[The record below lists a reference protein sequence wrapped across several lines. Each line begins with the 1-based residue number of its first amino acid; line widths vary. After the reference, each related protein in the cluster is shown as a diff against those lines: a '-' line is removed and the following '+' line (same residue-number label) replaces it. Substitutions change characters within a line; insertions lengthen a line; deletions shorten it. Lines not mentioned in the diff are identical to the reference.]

1 MGKTISEIILSA
13 KSDGDVHAG
22 DIVVARVD
30 LAFVQDTTGPLT
42 VRQFRAAGFKKIAS
56 SLKAAAFLDHAA
68 PSQSREMSND
78 HILLREFAAQT
89 GALISEVGD
98 GVCHQLVAE
107 SLAKPGDLIIG
118 TDSHTVTAGGL
129 GAFACGMGSSD
140 VAIALGLGKTWF
152 RVPETFLIELT
163 SKFKKG
169 VNAKDLILY
178 LIGKIGADGATYKA
192 LEFGGP
198 GVANVSMP
206 QRLTVANMAVEAGAK
221 AGIFPADEITRCFL
235 SEQGR
240 PDDYKPVTADND
252 AVYEKTIKI
261 KLSELEPMV
270 AKPHTVD
277 NVVPVKEVAGTKV
290 QQVSIGTC
298 TNGRIEDIKIVA
310 KILKGK
316 HRHHKTRLII
326 APASRDVLLAAA
338 AAGYIET
345 LLKAGAVILPPG
357 CGSCLGLHQGVL
369 GDGEICLSTANRNF
383 KGRMGSPQAFVYL
396 GSPATAAATAIKGEI
411 TDPREYL

>member
-1 MGKTISEIILSA
+1 
-13 KSDGDVHAG
+13 
-22 DIVVARVD
+22 VAQVD

-42 VRQFRAAGFKKIAS
+42 VRQFRAAGFKKTAS
-56 SLKAAAFLDHAA
+56 TLKAAVFLDHAA

-107 SLAKPGDLIIG
+107 ALAKPGDLIIG

-163 SKFKKG
+163 GKFKKG

-192 LEFGGP
+192 LEFGGS

-206 QRLTVANMAVEAGAK
+206 GRLTVANMAVEAGAK
-221 AGIFPADEITRCFL
+221 AGIFPADELTRRFL
-235 SEQGR
+235 AEQGR
-240 PDDYKPVTADND
+240 PGDFKPVRADDN

-277 NVVPVKEVAGTKV
+277 NVVPVKEVAGTKI

-298 TNGRIEDIKIVA
+298 TNGRIEDIEIVA
-310 KILKGK
+310 KLLKGK
-316 HRHHKTRLII
+316 HRHPKTRLII
-326 APASRDVLLAAA
+326 APASRAILLAAT

-345 LLKAGAVILPPG
+345 LLQAGAVILPPG

-369 GDGEICLSTANRNF
+369 GDGESCLSTANRNF
-383 KGRMGSPQAFVYL
+383 KGRMGSPEAFVYL
-396 GSPATAAATAIKGEI
+396 GNPATAAATAIKGEI
-411 TDPREYL
+411 TDPREFL

>member
-1 MGKTISEIILSA
+1 VGKTISEIILGA
-13 KSDGDVHAG
+13 KANSDVRAG
-22 DIVVARVD
+22 DIVVAQID

-42 VRQFRAAGFKKIAS
+42 VRQFRAAGFKKTANT
-56 SLKAAAFLDHAA
+56 LKAAVFLDHAA

-89 GALISEVGD
+89 GALVSEVGD

-163 SKFKKG
+163 GKFRKG

-198 GVANVSMP
+198 GVANVTMP

-221 AGIFPADEITRCFL
+221 AGIFPADELTRRFL
-235 SEQGR
+235 AEQGR
-240 PDDYKPVTADND
+240 PDDYKPVRADDD

-261 KLSELEPMV
+261 KLGELEPMV

-277 NVVPVKEVAGTKV
+277 NVVPVKEVAGTKI

-298 TNGRIEDIKIVA
+298 TNGRIEDIEIVA

-316 HRHHKTRLII
+316 HRHPKTRLII
-326 APASRDVLLAAA
+326 APASRDILLAAA

-369 GDGEICLSTANRNF
+369 GDGESCLSTANRNF
-383 KGRMGSPQAFVYL
+383 KGRMGSPEAFIYL
-396 GSPATAAATAIKGEI
+396 GNPATAAATAIKGEI
-411 TDPREYL
+411 TDPREFL

>member
-1 MGKTISEIILSA
+1 VGKTISEIILGA
-13 KSDGDVHAG
+13 KANSDVRAG
-22 DIVVARVD
+22 DIVVAQID

-42 VRQFRAAGFKKIAS
+42 VRQFRAAGFKKTANT
-56 SLKAAAFLDHAA
+56 LKAAVFLDHAA

-163 SKFKKG
+163 GKFRKG

-198 GVANVSMP
+198 GVANVTMP

-221 AGIFPADEITRCFL
+221 AGIFPADELTRRFL
-235 SEQGR
+235 AEQGR
-240 PDDYKPVTADND
+240 PDDFKPVRADDD

-277 NVVPVKEVAGTKV
+277 NTVPVKEVAGTKI

-298 TNGRIEDIKIVA
+298 TNGRIEDIEIVA

-316 HRHHKTRLII
+316 HRHPKTRLII
-326 APASRDVLLAAA
+326 APASRDILLAAA

-369 GDGEICLSTANRNF
+369 GDGESCLSTANRNF
-383 KGRMGSPQAFVYL
+383 KGRMGSPEAFIYL
-396 GSPATAAATAIKGEI
+396 GNPATAAATAIKGEI
-411 TDPREYL
+411 TDPREFL

>member
-1 MGKTISEIILSA
+1 MGKTISEIILGA
-13 KSDGDVHAG
+13 KSNSDVRAG
-22 DIVVARVD
+22 DIVVAQVD

-42 VRQFRAAGFKKIAS
+42 VRQFRAAGFKKTAS
-56 SLKAAAFLDHAA
+56 TLKAAVFLDHAA

-89 GALISEVGD
+89 GALVSEVGD

-152 RVPETFLIELT
+152 RIPETFLIEFT
-163 SKFKKG
+163 GKFKKG

-198 GVANVSMP
+198 GVANVSVP

-221 AGIFPADEITRCFL
+221 AGIFPADELTRRFL
-235 SEQGR
+235 AEQGR
-240 PDDYKPVTADND
+240 PDDYKPVRADDN

-277 NVVPVKEVAGTKV
+277 NVVPVKEVAGTKI

-298 TNGRIEDIKIVA
+298 TNGRIEDIEIVA
-310 KILKGK
+310 KLLKGK
-316 HRHHKTRLII
+316 HRHPKTRLII
-326 APASRDVLLAAA
+326 APASRAILLAAT

-345 LLKAGAVILPPG
+345 LLQAGAVILPPG

-369 GDGEICLSTANRNF
+369 GDGESCLSTANRNF
-383 KGRMGSPQAFVYL
+383 KGRMGSPEAFVYL
-396 GSPATAAATAIKGEI
+396 GNPATAAATAIKGEI